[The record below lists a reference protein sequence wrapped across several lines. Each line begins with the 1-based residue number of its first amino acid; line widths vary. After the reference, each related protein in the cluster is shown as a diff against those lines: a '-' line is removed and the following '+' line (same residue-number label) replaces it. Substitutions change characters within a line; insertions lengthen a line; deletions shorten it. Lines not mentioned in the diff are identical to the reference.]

1 MLSCSAEYWY
11 QTYIT
16 YFIYVYIYIY
26 VFKELTNCIS
36 QLEMDETIQNLQDNM
51 NKMNLNLLT
60 TVKRLE
66 DKEKLMQNLQS
77 EVGKLRRQLES
88 EVIERF

>member
-1 MLSCSAEYWY
+1 
-11 QTYIT
+11 
-16 YFIYVYIYIY
+16 
-26 VFKELTNCIS
+26 
-36 QLEMDETIQNLQDNM
+36 MDETIQNLQDNM